1 MLGTV
6 GIIVLVVIA
15 GILVFASTRPDTM
28 RVERKLSVKAPPER
42 IASFITDFHKWALW
56 SPYERLDPAM
66 KKTFSG
72 AESGQ
77 GAVYEWSG
85 NNKVGEGRM
94 ELIDAAVPTRTAVK
108 LQFKRPMKSEGV
120 SEFLLVPRGDM
131 TDVTDVT
138 DVTWAMTGPSQFM
151 AKLIG
156 VFMNMD
162 DLIGRD
168 FAVGL
173 ENLKRVAEG

>member
-1 MLGTV
+1 V
-6 GIIVLVVIA
+6 
-15 GILVFASTRPDTM
+15 
-28 RVERKLSVKAPPER
+28 
-42 IASFITDFHKWALW
+42 
-56 SPYERLDPAM
+56 
-66 KKTFSG
+66 
-72 AESGQ
+72 
-77 GAVYEWSG
+77 
-85 NNKVGEGRM
+85 
-94 ELIDAAVPTRTAVK
+94 
-108 LQFKRPMKSEGV
+108 
-120 SEFLLVPRGDM
+120 